1 MAEKDKKQ
9 NEIQSPKKLNVSD
22 FIRNKTVKL
31 SDAYRVTITQNIGK
45 EEKITDKDPELF
57 NSFYEEIPSC
67 ISVRIPMYKPNT
79 TEVIKY
85 KNKTIKLKMPNY
97 EDVQPLSL
105 TFWETAEGSIK
116 KLIKNLMYINGMT
129 EEDVEPVFNK
139 TTNPFRYVD
148 ELTIEVLDNSLQR
161 TVCSYIFEKVKLV
174 NYSYDYQLDYTSY
187 SLPLVTLEFSYEKFK
202 LEGY

>member
-45 EEKITDKDPELF
+45 EEKITDKVPELF

-129 EEDVEPVFNK
+129 EEDVEPEFNK

-148 ELTIEVLDNSLQR
+148 ELKIEVLDNSLQR